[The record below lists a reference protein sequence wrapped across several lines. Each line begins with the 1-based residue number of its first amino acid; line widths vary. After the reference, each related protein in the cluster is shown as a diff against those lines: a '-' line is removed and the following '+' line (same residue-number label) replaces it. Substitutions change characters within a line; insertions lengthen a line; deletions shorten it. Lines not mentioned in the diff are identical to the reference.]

1 MKPTTLGILAV
12 TLAGMV
18 WVGLSAQQEMQSRP
32 GPGSGVMNVNVVNHP
47 AVTAAQNGEWRVAI
61 DNVPTVRLAAPARVS
76 INVPEFVVKGRTYQ
90 VSWSDGTNETIT
102 VQEISEDGWIQIS
115 GRTRWVNL
123 GTARAVE
130 AR

>member
-1 MKPTTLGILAV
+1 MKRTGQAILAG
-12 TLAGMV
+12 TLAAAV
-18 WVGLSAQQEMQSRP
+18 WVGVSAQQEMQSRP

-61 DNVPTVRLAAPARVS
+61 DNVPTVRLASPARVS
-76 INVPEFVVKGRTYQ
+76 VNVPEFVVKGRTYL
-90 VSWSDGTNETIT
+90 VTWSDGTSETIT

-115 GRTRWVNL
+115 GKTRWVNL
-123 GTARAVE
+123 GTARAID

>member
-1 MKPTTLGILAV
+1 MKRMGQVMLAV
-12 TLAGMV
+12 TLAAAV
-18 WVGLSAQQEMQSRP
+18 WVGVSAQQEMQSRP

-47 AVTAAQNGEWRVAI
+47 AVTASQNGEWRVAI
-61 DNVPTVRLAAPARVS
+61 DNVPTVRLASPARVS
-76 INVPEFVVKGRTYQ
+76 VNVPEFVVKGRTYL
-90 VSWSDGTNETIT
+90 VTWGDGTTETIT

-123 GTARAVE
+123 GTARAID